1 MRTVSL
7 EVPTEVLER
16 LGVVPEGFFDRFE
29 ELELLET
36 LRLDAEWRLQLLRLR
51 RRGPFESADSLRR
64 EASRIRRHY
73 GLDRF
78 EVVEE
83 RPKLR
88 EYILLVR
95 QRNPA
100 WLTMLVELAGGEIAP
115 TAPFRLT
122 MERALATF
130 HGTDRALRRVLRRL
144 DEEEVPYRVVRTSAR
159 AAPEEEGRELTEAQR
174 ALLVRAWTLG
184 FYGIP
189 RRITLTRLARF
200 AGKSPPAL
208 GKMLRRAEG
217 RLVARYLAEEALGHP
232 RPAPKE

>member
-7 EVPTEVLER
+7 EFATPVLER
-16 LGVVPEGFFDRFE
+16 LGVVPEGFFERFE

-36 LRLDAEWRLQLLRLR
+36 LRLDEGWRLQLLRLR
-51 RRGPFESADSLRR
+51 RRGPYRPAASLAR

-83 RPKLR
+83 RPATRDLV
-88 EYILLVR
+88 LLVR

-100 WLTMLVELAGGEIAP
+100 WLAGLLEIAGGEIAP
-115 TAPFRLT
+115 TAPFKLGADRT
-122 MERALATF
+122 VASF
-130 HGTDRALRRVLRRL
+130 HGTDRALQRVLQRLEREEVPFRVLR
-144 DEEEVPYRVVRTSAR
+144 SS
-159 AAPEEEGRELTEAQR
+159 GRGGSDPAGSELTEPQR
-174 ALLVRAWTLG
+174 ELLRRAWMLG
-184 FYGIP
+184 YYGVP

-200 AGKSPPAL
+200 TGRSPPAL

-217 RLVARYLAEEALGHP
+217 RLVGRYLEELVGDGDGA
-232 RPAPKE
+232 AAKA